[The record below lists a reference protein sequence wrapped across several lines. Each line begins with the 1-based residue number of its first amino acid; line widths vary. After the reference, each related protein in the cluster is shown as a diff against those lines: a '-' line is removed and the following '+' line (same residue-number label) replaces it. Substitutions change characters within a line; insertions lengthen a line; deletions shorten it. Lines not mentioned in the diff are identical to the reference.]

1 MVTHMMSAFSF
12 LSLPQRL
19 RRNVPVI
26 SVILVSIAA
35 TPQAIAPAAAPAV
48 VQDAPPSAPVD
59 KILYGYVIHQSVDLG
74 GHIADHSGSGAVYDT
89 MINLQSGPRI
99 LAESLELR
107 AVDPSHAILFDHLSS
122 NSFGYGG
129 DPNSVSFL
137 NMSKGR
143 LYDFRGSFRRDRQYF
158 DYDLLAN
165 PLIPPASDPYVPI
178 LNSPH
183 LYNTVRRMT
192 DLNLTLAPLSPVT
205 VRLGYNHTIS
215 QGPSY
220 STLHVGTEALLT
232 QHWRN
237 STDSWVGGID
247 WKPFAGTTISYDEF
261 VTHYKGNTSWQ
272 LTGLNYQL
280 ANGTPVSLGIDISS
294 LWASP
299 CAKPFNTNGSVNP
312 TCNAFLGYSRSAPT
326 RTLFP
331 TEQFRFQSA
340 SIPHF
345 TMNGRLIYSATTSH
359 LNDFNELFNGL
370 ESRVAIRESLV
381 TGSARGRPK

>member
-35 TPQAIAPAAAPAV
+35 TPQAIAQATAAAA
-48 VQDAPPSAPVD
+48 VQDAPPSAPAD
-59 KILYGYVIHQSVDLG
+59 KIVYGYVVHQSVDLG

-107 AVDPSHAILFDHLSS
+107 AVDPSHAILFDHLST

-137 NMSKGR
+137 NITKGK

-165 PLIPPASDPYVPI
+165 PLIPPTSTPFIPVLDTT
-178 LNSPH
+178 H

-192 DLNLTLAPLSPVT
+192 DLNLTLMPLGHVS
-205 VRLGYNHTIS
+205 VRVDYNHNVME
-215 QGPSY
+215 GPST
-220 STLHVGTEALLT
+220 STLHYGTEALLT
-232 QHWRN
+232 QFWRN
-237 STDSWVGGID
+237 STDSWTAGLD
-247 WKPFAGTTISYDEF
+247 W
-261 VTHYKGNTSWQ
+261 
-272 LTGLNYQL
+272 
-280 ANGTPVSLGIDISS
+280 
-294 LWASP
+294 
-299 CAKPFNTNGSVNP
+299 
-312 TCNAFLGYSRSAPT
+312 
-326 RTLFP
+326 
-331 TEQFRFQSA
+331 
-340 SIPHF
+340 
-345 TMNGRLIYSATTSH
+345 
-359 LNDFNELFNGL
+359 
-370 ESRVAIRESLV
+370 
-381 TGSARGRPK
+381 